1 MKLSEIHYSNKFD
14 DLDSQLKNFIN
25 QEKHVIFIDSKLS
38 SIINLDPKLKIFEIE
53 INESTKDL
61 NTIQKIWKIMFSESL
76 DRSSKII
83 GIGGGVLSDLVGFA
97 TSTFKRG
104 ANLSL
109 VPSTFLGMVD
119 AAHGGKTGFNNEFG
133 KNQIGTFFIPEKI
146 FICTEF
152 LDSLSEIEMNNG
164 IIESLKAGFLG
175 DKEIIEMI
183 YQDKLNNLEEII
195 KKSIQVKY
203 NILKN
208 DLRESNERMF
218 LNLGHTIGHL
228 IEKDS
233 NYSISHGQAVAIG
246 MLKGFEISESK
257 FNLNSSIKD
266 EFESFLNKQSMK
278 TEYSFNSNQSELK
291 EIITNDKKV
300 TSDVVKFVL
309 IKNIQEPVLID
320 FSINDLLEV
329 FTNAYNSHH

>member
-38 SIINLDPKLKIFEIE
+38 SIINLDPKFKIFEIE

-109 VPSTFLGMVD
+109 VPSTFLSMVD

-291 EIITNDKKV
+291 EIISNDKKV

-329 FTNAYNSHH
+329 LTNA

>member
-25 QEKHVIFIDSKLS
+25 QEKHIIFIDSKLS
-38 SIINLDPKLKIFEIE
+38 SIVNLDPKFKIFELE

-257 FNLNSSIKD
+257 FNLNSSIRD
-266 EFESFLNKQSMK
+266 EFKSFLNKQSMK
-278 TEYSFNSNQSELK
+278 TKYSFNSNQSELK

-329 FTNAYNSHH
+329 LTNA

>member
-38 SIINLDPKLKIFEIE
+38 SIINLDPKFKIFEIE

-61 NTIQKIWKIMFSESL
+61 NTIQKIWEIMFSESL

-257 FNLNSSIKD
+257 FNLNSSIRD
-266 EFESFLNKQSMK
+266 EFKSFLNKQSMK
-278 TEYSFNSNQSELK
+278 TEYSFNNNQSELK
-291 EIITNDKKV
+291 EIISNDKKV

-329 FTNAYNSHH
+329 LTNA

>member
-38 SIINLDPKLKIFEIE
+38 SIINLDPKFKIFELE

-109 VPSTFLGMVD
+109 VPSTLLGMVD

-257 FNLNSSIKD
+257 FNLNSSISD
-266 EFESFLNKQSMK
+266 EFKSFLNKRSMK

-291 EIITNDKKV
+291 EIISNDKKV

-329 FTNAYNSHH
+329 LTNA

>member
-38 SIINLDPKLKIFEIE
+38 SIINLDPKFKIFELE

-233 NYSISHGQAVAIG
+233 NYSIPHGQAVGIG

-266 EFESFLNKQSMK
+266 EFKSFLNKQSMK
-278 TEYSFNSNQSELK
+278 TEYSFNSSQSELK
-291 EIITNDKKV
+291 EIISNDKKV

-329 FTNAYNSHH
+329 LTNA

>member
-38 SIINLDPKLKIFEIE
+38 SIINLDPKFKIFELE

-291 EIITNDKKV
+291 EIISNDKKV

-329 FTNAYNSHH
+329 LTNA

>member
-38 SIINLDPKLKIFEIE
+38 SIINLDPKFKIFEIE

-233 NYSISHGQAVAIG
+233 NYSIPHGQAVGIG

-278 TEYSFNSNQSELK
+278 TKYSFNSNQSELK
-291 EIITNDKKV
+291 EIISNDKKV

-329 FTNAYNSHH
+329 LTNA

>member
-1 MKLSEIHYSNKFD
+1 MKLSEIYYSNKFD
-14 DLDSQLKNFIN
+14 DLDNQLKNFIN

-38 SIINLDPKLKIFEIE
+38 SIINLDPKFKIFELE

-257 FNLNSSIKD
+257 FNLNSSISD
-266 EFESFLNKQSMK
+266 EFKSFLNKRSMK

-291 EIITNDKKV
+291 EIISNDKKV
-300 TSDVVKFVL
+300 TNDVVKFVL

-329 FTNAYNSHH
+329 LTNA

>member
-25 QEKHVIFIDSKLS
+25 QEKHIIFIDSKLS
-38 SIINLDPKLKIFEIE
+38 SIVNLDPKFKIFEIE

-61 NTIQKIWKIMFSESL
+61 NTIQKIWKIMFSQSL

-233 NYSISHGQAVAIG
+233 NYSIPHGQAVGIG

-257 FNLNSSIKD
+257 FNLNSSIRD
-266 EFESFLNKQSMK
+266 EFKSFLNKQSMK
-278 TEYSFNSNQSELK
+278 TEYSFNSSQSELK
-291 EIITNDKKV
+291 EIISNDKKV

-329 FTNAYNSHH
+329 LTNA

>member
-38 SIINLDPKLKIFEIE
+38 SIINLDPKFKIFEIE

-257 FNLNSSIKD
+257 FNLNSSISD
-266 EFESFLNKQSMK
+266 EFKSFLNKQSMK

-291 EIITNDKKV
+291 EIISNDKKV
-300 TSDVVKFVL
+300 ISDVVKFVL

-329 FTNAYNSHH
+329 LTNA

>member
-152 LDSLSEIEMNNG
+152 LDSLSDIEINNG

-233 NYSISHGQAVAIG
+233 NYSVSHGQAVAIG
-246 MLKGFEISESK
+246 MLKGLEISESK
-257 FNLNSSIKD
+257 FNLNSSIRD
-266 EFESFLNKQSMK
+266 EFKSFLNKQSMK

-291 EIITNDKKV
+291 EIISNDKKV

-329 FTNAYNSHH
+329 LINA

>member
-1 MKLSEIHYSNKFD
+1 MKLSEIHYSKKFD

-38 SIINLDPKLKIFEIE
+38 SIINLDPKFKIFEIE

-233 NYSISHGQAVAIG
+233 NYSISHGQAVGIG

-257 FNLNSSIKD
+257 FNLNSSIRD
-266 EFESFLNKQSMK
+266 EFKSFLNKQSMK
-278 TEYSFNSNQSELK
+278 TEYSFNSHQSELK

-329 FTNAYNSHH
+329 LTNA

>member
-25 QEKHVIFIDSKLS
+25 KEKHVIFIDSKLS
-38 SIINLDPKLKIFEIE
+38 SIINLDPKFKTFEIE

-175 DKEIIEMI
+175 DKKIIEMI

-233 NYSISHGQAVAIG
+233 NYSISHGQAVGIG

-257 FNLNSSIKD
+257 FNLNSSIRD
-266 EFESFLNKQSMK
+266 EFKSFLNNQSMK

-291 EIITNDKKV
+291 EIISNDKKV

-329 FTNAYNSHH
+329 LTNA

>member
-25 QEKHVIFIDSKLS
+25 QEKHIIFIDSKLS
-38 SIINLDPKLKIFEIE
+38 SIVNLDPKFKIFEIE

-61 NTIQKIWKIMFSESL
+61 NTIQKIWKIMFSQSL

-233 NYSISHGQAVAIG
+233 NYSISHGQAVGIG

-257 FNLNSSIKD
+257 FNLNSSIRD
-266 EFESFLNKQSMK
+266 EFKSFLNKQSMK

-291 EIITNDKKV
+291 EIISNDKKV

-329 FTNAYNSHH
+329 LTNA

>member
-38 SIINLDPKLKIFEIE
+38 SIINLDRKFKIFELE

-257 FNLNSSIKD
+257 FNLNSSIRD
-266 EFESFLNKQSMK
+266 EFKSFLNKQSMK

-291 EIITNDKKV
+291 EIISNDKKV

-329 FTNAYNSHH
+329 LTNA

>member
-38 SIINLDPKLKIFEIE
+38 SIINLDPKFKIFEIE

-97 TSTFKRG
+97 ASTFKRG
-104 ANLSL
+104 GNLSL

-257 FNLNSSIKD
+257 FNLNSSIRD
-266 EFESFLNKQSMK
+266 EFKSFLNKQSMK

-291 EIITNDKKV
+291 EIISNDKKV

-329 FTNAYNSHH
+329 LTNA

>member
-38 SIINLDPKLKIFEIE
+38 SIINLDPKFKIFELE

-61 NTIQKIWKIMFSESL
+61 NTIQKIWQIMFSESL

-183 YQDKLNNLEEII
+183 YKDKLNNLEEII

-246 MLKGFEISESK
+246 ILKGFEISESK
-257 FNLNSSIKD
+257 FNLNSSISD
-266 EFESFLNKQSMK
+266 EFKSFLNKRSMK

-291 EIITNDKKV
+291 EIISNDKKV

-329 FTNAYNSHH
+329 LTNA

>member
-1 MKLSEIHYSNKFD
+1 MKLSEIYYSNKFD

-38 SIINLDPKLKIFEIE
+38 SIINLDPKFKIFEIE

-257 FNLNSSIKD
+257 FNLNSSIRD
-266 EFESFLNKQSMK
+266 EFKSFLNKQSMK
-278 TEYSFNSNQSELK
+278 TEYSFNNNQSELK
-291 EIITNDKKV
+291 EIISNDKKV

-329 FTNAYNSHH
+329 LTNA

>member
-38 SIINLDPKLKIFEIE
+38 SIINLDPKFKIFEIE

-257 FNLNSSIKD
+257 FNLNSSIRD
-266 EFESFLNKQSMK
+266 EFKSFLNKQSMK

-291 EIITNDKKV
+291 EIISNDKKV

-329 FTNAYNSHH
+329 LINA

>member
-38 SIINLDPKLKIFEIE
+38 SIINLDPKFKTFEIE

-257 FNLNSSIKD
+257 FNLNSSIRD
-266 EFESFLNKQSMK
+266 EFKSFLNKQSMK

-291 EIITNDKKV
+291 EIISNDKKV
-300 TSDVVKFVL
+300 TNDVVKFVL

-329 FTNAYNSHH
+329 LTNA

>member
-38 SIINLDPKLKIFEIE
+38 SIINLDPKFKIFEIE

-152 LDSLSEIEMNNG
+152 LNSLSEIEMNNG

-246 MLKGFEISESK
+246 MLKGLEISESK
-257 FNLNSSIKD
+257 FNLNSSIRD
-266 EFESFLNKQSMK
+266 EFKSFLNKQSMK
-278 TEYSFNSNQSELK
+278 TEYSFNNNQSELK
-291 EIITNDKKV
+291 EIISNDKKV

-329 FTNAYNSHH
+329 LTNA

>member
-246 MLKGFEISESK
+246 MLKGLEISESK
-257 FNLNSSIKD
+257 FNLNSSIRD
-266 EFESFLNKQSMK
+266 EFKSFLNKQSMK

-291 EIITNDKKV
+291 EIISNDKKV

-329 FTNAYNSHH
+329 LTNA

>member
-1 MKLSEIHYSNKFD
+1 MKLSEIYYSNNFD
-14 DLDSQLKNFIN
+14 DLDNQLKNFIN

-38 SIINLDPKLKIFEIE
+38 SIINLDPKFKIFELE

-329 FTNAYNSHH
+329 LTNA

>member
-25 QEKHVIFIDSKLS
+25 QEKHAIFIDSKLS
-38 SIINLDPKLKIFEIE
+38 SIINLDPKFKTFEIE

-257 FNLNSSIKD
+257 FNLNSSIRD
-266 EFESFLNKQSMK
+266 EFKSFLNKQSMK

-291 EIITNDKKV
+291 EIISNDKKV

-329 FTNAYNSHH
+329 LTNA

>member
-38 SIINLDPKLKIFEIE
+38 SIVNLDPKFKIFELE

-233 NYSISHGQAVAIG
+233 NYSISHGQAVGIG

-291 EIITNDKKV
+291 EIISNDKKV

-329 FTNAYNSHH
+329 LTNA

>member
-14 DLDSQLKNFIN
+14 DLDGQLKNFIN

-38 SIINLDPKLKIFEIE
+38 SIINLDPKFKIFEIE

-61 NTIQKIWKIMFSESL
+61 NTIEKIWEIMFSESL

-291 EIITNDKKV
+291 EIISNDKKV

-329 FTNAYNSHH
+329 LTNA

>member
-38 SIINLDPKLKIFEIE
+38 SIINLDPKFKIFELE

-320 FSINDLLEV
+320 FSINDLLDV
-329 FTNAYNSHH
+329 LTNA

>member
-38 SIINLDPKLKIFEIE
+38 SIINLDPKFKIFELE

-257 FNLNSSIKD
+257 FNLNSSIRD
-266 EFESFLNKQSMK
+266 EFKSFLNKRSMK

-291 EIITNDKKV
+291 EIISNDKKV

-329 FTNAYNSHH
+329 LTNA

>member
-38 SIINLDPKLKIFEIE
+38 SIINLDPKFKIFEIE

-233 NYSISHGQAVAIG
+233 NYSIPHGQAVGIG

-257 FNLNSSIKD
+257 FNLNSSIRD
-266 EFESFLNKQSMK
+266 EFKSFLNKQSMK
-278 TEYSFNSNQSELK
+278 TEYSFNSSQSELK
-291 EIITNDKKV
+291 EIISNDKKV

-329 FTNAYNSHH
+329 LTNA

>member
-38 SIINLDPKLKIFEIE
+38 SIINLDPKFKIFELE

-233 NYSISHGQAVAIG
+233 NYSISHGQAVGIG

-257 FNLNSSIKD
+257 FNLNSSIRD
-266 EFESFLNKQSMK
+266 EFKSFLNNQSMK

-329 FTNAYNSHH
+329 LTNA

>member
-1 MKLSEIHYSNKFD
+1 MKLSEIYYSNKFD
-14 DLDSQLKNFIN
+14 DLDNQLKNFIN

-38 SIINLDPKLKIFEIE
+38 SIINLDPKFKIFEIE

-61 NTIQKIWKIMFSESL
+61 NTIQKIWEIMFSESL

-329 FTNAYNSHH
+329 LTNA

>member
-25 QEKHVIFIDSKLS
+25 QEKHIIFIDSKLS
-38 SIINLDPKLKIFEIE
+38 SIVNLDPKFKIFEIE

-61 NTIQKIWKIMFSESL
+61 NTIQKIWKIMFSQSL

-233 NYSISHGQAVAIG
+233 NYSISHGQAVGIG

-257 FNLNSSIKD
+257 FNLNSSIRD
-266 EFESFLNKQSMK
+266 EFKSFLNKQSMK
-278 TEYSFNSNQSELK
+278 TEYSFNSSQSELK
-291 EIITNDKKV
+291 EIISNDKKV

-329 FTNAYNSHH
+329 LTNA

>member
-38 SIINLDPKLKIFEIE
+38 SIINLDPKFKIFEIE

-233 NYSISHGQAVAIG
+233 NYSISHGQAVGIG

-257 FNLNSSIKD
+257 FNLNSSIRD
-266 EFESFLNKQSMK
+266 EFKSFLNKQSMK
-278 TEYSFNSNQSELK
+278 TEYSFNNNQSELK
-291 EIITNDKKV
+291 EIISNDKKV

-329 FTNAYNSHH
+329 LTNA

>member
-38 SIINLDPKLKIFEIE
+38 SIINLDPKFKIFEIE

-233 NYSISHGQAVAIG
+233 NYSIPHGQAVGIG

-329 FTNAYNSHH
+329 LTNA

>member
-38 SIINLDPKLKIFEIE
+38 SIINLDPKFKIFEIE

-152 LDSLSEIEMNNG
+152 LDSLSDIEINNG

-233 NYSISHGQAVAIG
+233 NYSISHGQAVGIG

-257 FNLNSSIKD
+257 FNLNSSIRD
-266 EFESFLNKQSMK
+266 EFKSFLNKQSMK

-291 EIITNDKKV
+291 EIISNDKKV

-329 FTNAYNSHH
+329 LTNA

>member
-38 SIINLDPKLKIFEIE
+38 SIINLDPKFKIFELE

-61 NTIQKIWKIMFSESL
+61 NTIQKIWKIMFSQSL

-233 NYSISHGQAVAIG
+233 NYSISHGQAVGIG

-257 FNLNSSIKD
+257 FNLNSSIRD
-266 EFESFLNKQSMK
+266 EFKSFLNKQSMK
-278 TEYSFNSNQSELK
+278 TEYSFNSSQSELK
-291 EIITNDKKV
+291 EIISNDKKV

-329 FTNAYNSHH
+329 LTNA

>member
-1 MKLSEIHYSNKFD
+1 MCIR
-14 DLDSQLKNFIN
+14 
-25 QEKHVIFIDSKLS
+25 
-38 SIINLDPKLKIFEIE
+38 
-53 INESTKDL
+53 
-61 NTIQKIWKIMFSESL
+61 
-76 DRSSKII
+76 DR
-83 GIGGGVLSDLVGFA
+83 
-97 TSTFKRG
+97 
-104 ANLSL
+104 
-109 VPSTFLGMVD
+109 
-119 AAHGGKTGFNNEFG
+119 
-133 KNQIGTFFIPEKI
+133 
-146 FICTEF
+146 
-152 LDSLSEIEMNNG
+152 
-164 IIESLKAGFLG
+164 
-175 DKEIIEMI
+175 
-183 YQDKLNNLEEII
+183 
-195 KKSIQVKY
+195 Y

-257 FNLNSSIKD
+257 FNLNSSIRD
-266 EFESFLNKQSMK
+266 EFKSFLNKRSMK

-291 EIITNDKKV
+291 EIISNDKKV

-329 FTNAYNSHH
+329 LTNA

>member
-38 SIINLDPKLKIFEIE
+38 SIINLDPKFKIFEIE

-61 NTIQKIWKIMFSESL
+61 NTIQKIWKIMFLESL

-208 DLRESNERMF
+208 DLRENNERMF

-246 MLKGFEISESK
+246 MLKGLEISESK
-257 FNLNSSIKD
+257 FNLNSSIRD
-266 EFESFLNKQSMK
+266 EFKSFLNKQSMK

-291 EIITNDKKV
+291 EIISNDKKV
-300 TSDVVKFVL
+300 TNDVVKFVL

-329 FTNAYNSHH
+329 LINA